1 MSERSNKVIIK
12 NTKTLLTEFR
22 MSRGQFEEPPKPTP
36 TPPTRKRNTSSTP
49 YDSFIRKYN
58 DLEEQID
65 NFGTRDLVYY
75 FREIAQ
81 EKGYRYTISNI
92 KKDMAIM
99 KRLRANYSN
108 REICGMIEFLYESDQ
123 DYLDKNR
130 LSPNLLA
137 SSWVNTIYADM
148 QLWVDDKYIPR
159 SVQVKK
165 KKNIKQ
171 REWDKDEA
179 QTKNDVSIGVKL

>member
-1 MSERSNKVIIK
+1 MIPK
-12 NTKTLLTEFR
+12 NTKTILSEFR
-22 MSRGQFEEPPKPTP
+22 MSRGQYEEAPKHTP

-49 YDSFIRKYN
+49 YDSFIRKYSN
-58 DLEEQID
+58 LDETID
-65 NFGTRDLVYY
+65 KLGTRDLVYY

-81 EKGYRYTISNI
+81 ENGYKYTISNA

-99 KRLRANYSN
+99 KRLRENYSN

-123 DYLDKNR
+123 DYLEKDR

-148 QLWVDDKYIPR
+148 QLWVEDKYIPR
-159 SVQVKK
+159 SVQTKK
-165 KKNIKQ
+165 KKSIKSK
-171 REWDKDEA
+171 EWDKDVA
-179 QTKNDVSIGVKL
+179 NVKDDVNIGIKL

>member
-1 MSERSNKVIIK
+1 MVIK
-12 NTKTLLTEFR
+12 NARSIISEFR
-22 MSRGQFEEPPKPTP
+22 MSRGQITEPPKPTP
-36 TPPTRKRNTSSTP
+36 APPTRQRKTSCTP
-49 YDSFIRKYN
+49 YELFLRKYN
-58 DLEEQID
+58 DLENQID
-65 NFGTRDLVYY
+65 NLGTRDLAYY
-75 FREIAQ
+75 FREIAE
-81 EKGYRYTISNI
+81 EKGYKYTISNI

-99 KRLRANYSN
+99 KRLRANYTN

-123 DYLDKNR
+123 DYLDKSR

-137 SSWVNTIYADM
+137 SSWINTIYADM
-148 QLWVDDKYIPR
+148 KLWVDDKYIPR
-159 SVQVKK
+159 GVQAKK

>member
-1 MSERSNKVIIK
+1 MLS
-12 NTKTLLTEFR
+12 EFR
-22 MSRGQFEEPPKPTP
+22 ASRGQCNEPSKPTA
-36 TPPTRKRNTSSTP
+36 PTRQRKTSSSSP
-49 YDSFIRKYN
+49 YESFIRKYN
-58 DLEEQID
+58 DLENTID
-65 NFGTRDLVYY
+65 KLGTRDLVYY

-81 EKGYRYTISNI
+81 EKGYKYTISNI

-99 KRLRANYSN
+99 KRLKANYEN

-130 LSPNLLA
+130 LSPNILA

-159 SVQVKK
+159 SVQSKK
-165 KKNIKQ
+165 KKAVKQ

>member
-1 MSERSNKVIIK
+1 MIPK
-12 NTKTLLTEFR
+12 NTKSIIAEIR
-22 MSRGQFEEPPKPTP
+22 KSRGQSEEVSKQTPTKPTRE
-36 TPPTRKRNTSSTP
+36 RKTASTP

-58 DLEEQID
+58 NLEDSID
-65 NFGTRDLVYY
+65 NLGTRDLVYY

-81 EKGYRYTISNI
+81 EKGYKYVISNI

-99 KRLRANYSN
+99 KRLREHYTN

-123 DYLDKNR
+123 DYLDKDR
-130 LSPNLLA
+130 LSPNILA

-148 QLWVDDKYIPR
+148 KLWVDDKYIPR
-159 SVQVKK
+159 SVKTQK

-171 REWDKDEA
+171 REWDKEDA

>member
-1 MSERSNKVIIK
+1 MIPK
-12 NTKTLLTEFR
+12 NTKSILTEFR
-22 MSRGQFEEPPKPTP
+22 MSRGQSEAPPKQTP
-36 TPPTRKRNTSSTP
+36 TPPTRQRKASNTP
-49 YDSFIRKYN
+49 YDSFLRKYS
-58 DLEEQID
+58 DLENTID
-65 NFGTRDLVYY
+65 NLGTRDLVYY
-75 FREIAQ
+75 FREIAE
-81 EKGYRYTISNI
+81 EKGFKYTISNM

-99 KRLRANYSN
+99 KRLRDNYSN

-130 LSPNLLA
+130 LSPNILA
-137 SSWVNTIYADM
+137 SSWVNTVYADM

-159 SVQVKK
+159 SVQNKK

-179 QTKNDVSIGVKL
+179 QTKNDVSIGVTL